1 MAHLYLLWAVCGY
14 CLLCTGDVSMDAC
27 CMQTAVTTCHVDDM
41 QVMHQ
46 MMYQVMYESMPA
58 VCRRLLLH
66 VM

>member
-1 MAHLYLLWAVCGY
+1 
-14 CLLCTGDVSMDAC
+14 MDAC

-41 QVMHQ
+41 QVLYQ
-46 MMYQVMYESMPA
+46 VMYQVMYQVIPA